1 MEFQEHKFDPKQQ
14 QRHGLFRRAQDIDD
28 DSEDDDDI
36 DSEEENEDPQVKKK
50 MRVRV
55 PSKNDR
61 KNASLQ
67 EQKDYSVD
75 IEKLKV
81 IPGTGSNGL
90 KEANAVVDF
99 VINSNEPKPLGAVR
113 LLLQGEARA
122 GSMWYEF
129 VRFKV

>member
-1 MEFQEHKFDPKQQ
+1 M
-14 QRHGLFRRAQDIDD
+14 
-28 DSEDDDDI
+28 
-36 DSEEENEDPQVKKK
+36 
-50 MRVRV
+50 
-55 PSKNDR
+55 
-61 KNASLQ
+61 Q

-129 VRFKV
+129 VRFKVRSNSSQKSSDFLFLGNRLLE